1 MQILVISRDQGNAAI
16 VASYGW
22 LAHIMADDAAGA
34 VPIGRDE
41 KLDPL
46 VAASDELV
54 GAAIKHHLALLP
66 GHTLALTF
74 VERRR
79 RGKWLQTAPQEP
91 KSFEHFGWCIGE
103 LKKKNTGKRR
113 KIDGKMVKF
122 ERGGDHRG
130 LPVPGG
136 RRVTYIPRRGL
147 SVLAPAGA

>member
-1 MQILVISRDQGNAAI
+1 MKVVQ
-16 VASYGW
+16 
-22 LAHIMADDAAGA
+22 MAPA
-34 VPIGRDE
+34 VE

-46 VAASDELV
+46 VAASDELL
-54 GAAIKHHLALLP
+54 GEAIIL
-66 GHTLALTF
+66 
-74 VERRR
+74 R
-79 RGKWLQTAPQEP
+79 
-91 KSFEHFGWCIGE
+91 FEHFGWCIGE